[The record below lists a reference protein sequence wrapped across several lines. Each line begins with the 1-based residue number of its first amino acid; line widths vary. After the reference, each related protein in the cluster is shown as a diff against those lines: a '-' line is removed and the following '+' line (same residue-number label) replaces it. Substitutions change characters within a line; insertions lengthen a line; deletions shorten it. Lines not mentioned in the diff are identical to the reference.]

1 MLSVYILE
9 YEWIRIR
16 RVRDRMVIGIIT
28 TYAISAHY
36 HKCCKLESRPSEMY
50 SIPHYVMKFVS
61 DLRQVA
67 NFLRVLRFPPPI
79 ILTSVC
85 LYTYEFWLSLCK
97 IARSSVILLLPLFTY
112 SWTIVESSVKH
123 HKLTL
128 NTELI
133 SLKKFKIVSIG
144 TKAM

>member
-9 YEWIRIR
+9 YEWIRVR

-36 HKCCKLESRPSEMY
+36 HKCCKLESRPSQMY

-67 NFLRVLRFPPPI
+67 KQIAYVLKDRFLSFIFFFYLRRYPDCFM
-79 ILTSVC
+79 
-85 LYTYEFWLSLCK
+85 
-97 IARSSVILLLPLFTY
+97 
-112 SWTIVESSVKH
+112 
-123 HKLTL
+123 HKY
-128 NTELI
+128 
-133 SLKKFKIVSIG
+133 V
-144 TKAM
+144 

>member
-1 MLSVYILE
+1 
-9 YEWIRIR
+9 
-16 RVRDRMVIGIIT
+16 MVIGITT
-28 TYAISAHY
+28 TYAISAHH
-36 HKCCKLESRPSEMY
+36 HKCCMLESRPSEMH

-79 ILTSVC
+79 TLTS
-85 LYTYEFWLSLCK
+85 T
-97 IARSSVILLLPLFTY
+97 IAEILLKVVLN
-112 SWTIVESSVKH
+112 TIN
-123 HKLTL
+123 LTL

-133 SLKKFKIVSIG
+133 SLKNFKIVSFG